1 MQRVSF
7 LLEMVVL
14 KEGRDRNGLNSLVAA
29 CLAGKP
35 RLRLA
40 RWLLAW
46 LAVWQEP

>member
-29 CLAGKP
+29 CLQASLGYG
-35 RLRLA
+35 
-40 RWLLAW
+40 WLGGYW
-46 LAVWQEP
+46 LG